1 MDQDTRRG
9 RVLIEE
15 SREAVIVLDD
25 SDTVV
30 LASRR
35 ARQSIEGINE
45 GERVPFATLR
55 GVEAGVKWKR
65 DRSLQASLV
74 GPSSRRRL

>member
-1 MDQDTRRG
+1 ML
-9 RVLIEE
+9 VEE

-35 ARQSIEGINE
+35 ARQSIDGDQR
-45 GERVPFATLR
+45 GRARFPRACSRATSGSCR
-55 GVEAGVKWKR
+55 
-65 DRSLQASLV
+65 
-74 GPSSRRRL
+74 